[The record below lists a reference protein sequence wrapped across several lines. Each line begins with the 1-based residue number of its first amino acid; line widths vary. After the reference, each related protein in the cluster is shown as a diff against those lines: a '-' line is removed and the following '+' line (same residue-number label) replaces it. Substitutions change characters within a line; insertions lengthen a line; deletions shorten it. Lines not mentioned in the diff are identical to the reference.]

1 MKGGRM
7 SENISKRSNK
17 ELVQEAIFGILD
29 RVDKKHPNKNPNRI
43 SNVVGK
49 QVKREVNR
57 VNKKLRRL
65 GL

>member
-1 MKGGRM
+1 M

-49 QVKREVNR
+49 QVKRELNR